1 VRLYLLEIYEI
12 PSRLQKILRH
22 QICYYRKIS
31 GYYKKLHLWYC
42 SFYHVVARMVQV
54 TKATAAF
61 VDQYHRFW
69 PQVRYFLWSD
79 FHILTFLLGVNLT
92 ETSSI
97 FLCAL
102 QDLRLATQYYKM
114 DIFPGTRV
122 VLLFNLLK

>member
-1 VRLYLLEIYEI
+1 
-12 PSRLQKILRH
+12 
-22 QICYYRKIS
+22 
-31 GYYKKLHLWYC
+31 
-42 SFYHVVARMVQV
+42 MVQG

-61 VDQYHRFW
+61 VDQYRRFW

-79 FHILTFLLGVNLT
+79 FHISTFLLGVNLI
-92 ETSSI
+92 EISSI
-97 FLCAL
+97 FLYAL